1 MKGRKRLILVG
12 VILVLIGF
20 IILCSYIKIIRL
32 DNIESYYLEDLEKA
46 NNAFNNC
53 NSDDMKDIKKRLCFN
68 LKKHRILHM
77 AVYKIGYLA
86 NDILYI
92 LDRNLFCISIPYS
105 IVKNCDECFATKSED
120 VLMKQINRFM
130 NRSMKTQEEYRKKK
144 FEPEESNVNFWVKT
158 IDRTKGTKKSY
169 FVKLIEKFRNKKFMH
184 FNYKRFCR
192 FIYEASKPLQ
202 KDIFK
207 NFYTYDQNWCYL
219 SNRSSYCVFLKDK
232 MVFYI
237 LKDAKSDGEFI
248 EKNYEI
254 KVLNFKFDTS
264 TTIDLVA
271 CLYKALEVQNS

>member
-1 MKGRKRLILVG
+1 MKGRKRFILVG
-12 VILVLIGF
+12 AILVLIGF

-46 NNAFNNC
+46 TNAFNNF

-86 NDILYI
+86 NDVLYI
-92 LDRNLFCISIPYS
+92 LDRNLFYISIPYS
-105 IVKNCDECFATKSED
+105 IVKNCDECFVTKSED
-120 VLMKQINRFM
+120 VLMKQIN
-130 NRSMKTQEEYRKKK
+130 QEYLKKK
-144 FEPEESNVNFWVKT
+144 FEPEESNVNLWVKT
-158 IDRTKGTKKSY
+158 INHENRTKKSY

-184 FNYKRFCR
+184 FNYKKFGR

-207 NFYTYDQNWCYL
+207 NCYTYDQNWCYI

-237 LKDAKSDGEFI
+237 LKDAKSNGEFI

-271 CLYKALEVQNS
+271 CLYKALETQTS